1 VNCKRFPAHVLFS
14 ANLFLSKS
22 KLLLK
27 EIHHVNILAID
38 TSDARGSVAARTN
51 GQSAQVLQHQST
63 EDYSSWLLP
72 AVDILLSNVGTSLAD
87 TSVLAVSTGPG
98 SFTGLRAGLTA
109 VKAWAE
115 VYGSSVVG
123 ISRLEAM
130 ASRIA
135 IDGLIASCYDAQRG
149 HVFGGIYDRA
159 GSSFKL
165 LEREMVTSPD
175 EFLALVTNVASTRS
189 TKSVS
194 WISLD
199 PELITALPA
208 WKTRHD
214 VGDTMLQSGGDI
226 ARSILELGAQRAA
239 ANSFTDPLLLDANYV
254 RRSDAEI
261 FWKDPRS

>member
-1 VNCKRFPAHVLFS
+1 
-14 ANLFLSKS
+14 
-22 KLLLK
+22 
-27 EIHHVNILAID
+27 VNILAID
-38 TSDARGSVAARTN
+38 TSDARGSVAAPTN

-72 AVDILLSNVGTSLAD
+72 AVDIVLKNVGTSVAN
-87 TSVLAVSTGPG
+87 TSVLAVCTGPG
-98 SFTGLRAGLTA
+98 SFTGLRVGLTT
-109 VKAWAE
+109 VKAWSE

-135 IDGLIASCYDAQRG
+135 TDGLIASCYDAQRG
-149 HVFGGIYDRA
+149 HVFGGIYDRT
-159 GSSFKL
+159 GSSLKL
-165 LEREMVTSPD
+165 LEGEMVTSPD
-175 EFLALVTNVASTRS
+175 EFLALVSSVANAKSAP
-189 TKSVS
+189 SVS

-199 PELITALPA
+199 PALITALPA
-208 WKTRHD
+208 WKTRED
-214 VGDTMLQSGGDI
+214 AGDTMLPCQPDL

-239 ANSFTDPLLLDANYV
+239 TNSFTDPLLLDANYV

>member
-1 VNCKRFPAHVLFS
+1 VFFC

-51 GQSAQVLQHQST
+51 GQSTQVLQHQSA

-72 AVDILLSNVGTSLAD
+72 AVDIVLKNLGASVANA
-87 TSVLAVSTGPG
+87 SVLAVSTGPG
-98 SFTGLRAGLTA
+98 SFTGLRVGLTA

-123 ISRLEAM
+123 VSRLEAM
-130 ASRIA
+130 AGRIA
-135 IDGLIASCYDAQRG
+135 TVGLIASCYDAQRG
-149 HVFGGIYDRA
+149 HVFGGLYRRA
-159 GSSFKL
+159 GSALTL
-165 LEREMVTSPD
+165 LEKEMVANPE
-175 EFLALVTNVASTRS
+175 EFLALVANVANAESAQ
-189 TKSVS
+189 SVS

-199 PELITALPA
+199 PALITALPA
-208 WKTRHD
+208 WKTRQD
-214 VGDTMLQSGGDI
+214 AGDTMLPCQSDL

-239 ANSFTDPLLLDANYV
+239 AKSFTDPLLLDANYV

>member
-1 VNCKRFPAHVLFS
+1 MNV
-14 ANLFLSKS
+14 
-22 KLLLK
+22 
-27 EIHHVNILAID
+27 LAID

-51 GQSAQVLQHQST
+51 RQSAEVLQHQST

-72 AVDILLSNVGTSLAD
+72 AVDIVLKNVGASVASL
-87 TSVLAVSTGPG
+87 SVLAVSTGPG
-98 SFTGLRAGLTA
+98 SFTGLRVGLTT

-135 IDGLIASCYDAQRG
+135 TDGLIASCYDAQRG
-149 HVFGGIYDRA
+149 HVFGSIYERA
-159 GSSFKL
+159 GSSLTL
-165 LEREMVTSPD
+165 LEKEMVTSPD
-175 EFLALVTNVASTRS
+175 EFLAVVASVASTQR
-189 TKSVS
+189 VS

-199 PELITALPA
+199 TALIAALPA
-208 WKTRHD
+208 WESRQD
-214 VGDTMLQSGGDI
+214 VGDTMLSCQSDI
-226 ARSILELGAQRAA
+226 ARSILELGAHRAA
-239 ANSFTDPLLLDANYV
+239 AKSFTDPLLLDANYV